1 MFGMGSTGKV
11 SLDKDLITRL
21 TKVADVA
28 GYATVEEFITHILE
42 KRWYILKTRKYE
54 TSAKN
59 GVWATSANQGRV
71 FLDVLLQRHYY
82 CDFRP
87 HLGLQVRGKK
97 RLTSGSGPFSPELGR
112 WSL

>member
-42 KRWYILKTRKYE
+42 KELVHFE
-54 TSAKN
+54 DSKN
-59 GVWATSANQGRV
+59 N
-71 FLDVLLQRHYY
+71 
-82 CDFRP
+82 
-87 HLGLQVRGKK
+87 
-97 RLTSGSGPFSPELGR
+97 
-112 WSL
+112 